1 MLRRRRTPLLG
12 GVLGLLVVPVL
23 VLVVDGPGSAATPGP
38 AAVPTV
44 PAVPAVPA
52 PERAVIS
59 TLFEARVVTLTNR
72 RRARAGCRPVRVD
85 VRLRE
90 AARAHSTAMA
100 QAGRMAHT
108 LPGEPGLVR
117 RMTQAGYTGWRR
129 LAENLAAG
137 FVTPAGAVRAWLA
150 SPGHRRNILDCRMRE
165 IGVGVVV
172 EGTQLWW
179 TQDFGRR

>member
-1 MLRRRRTPLLG
+1 MLRRRCTSLLR

-23 VLVVDGPGSAATPGP
+23 VLVVDGPGIAATPGP

-44 PAVPAVPA
+44 PAVPGA
-52 PERAVIS
+52 ERTVIS
-59 TLFEARVVTLTNR
+59 TLFEARAVTLTNR

-172 EGTQLWW
+172 EGTQVWW